1 MRSAVVTGGG
11 MGRPSSRDVHDDP
24 FADELLS
31 FLTSLSNNT
40 QASKIG
46 SIGSPTAVFAL
57 FEDDEIVFH

>member
-1 MRSAVVTGGG
+1 